1 LSKQKH
7 FASSHSPKLKRKP
20 AKAYFRLKQMNES
33 LNIFKIYGLCSAVGK
48 NTMQSEQY
56 YLKYDVV

>member
-1 LSKQKH
+1 
-7 FASSHSPKLKRKP
+7 
-20 AKAYFRLKQMNES
+20 MNES